1 MFDQVREEIEVRGR
15 DLLGRVKEVVHAGN
29 DTHIVIKDRDGE
41 TFAQFPATVGV
52 IGAFVAPVIT
62 ILGAVSVLVAKFG
75 VGVERSQ
82 SKTPGTKQHA
92 PKKSISIR

>member
-1 MFDQVREEIEVRGR
+1 MFDQVREELEVRGR
-15 DLLGRVKEVVHAGN
+15 DLLGSVKDVVHAGN
-29 DTHIVIKDRDGE
+29 DTHIVIKDQNGE

-62 ILGAVSVLVAKFG
+62 IVGAVSVLIAKFG
-75 VGVERSQ
+75 VGVERPQ
-82 SKTPGTKQHA
+82 TKVPATEQNG